1 MKRSVVVGILGGVA
15 SGKSEVTRRL
25 EARGAHVIHAD
36 TIGHEV
42 LREKE
47 IRDRL
52 VQHFGTE
59 ILSQETGE
67 IDRAR
72 MAQLVFGNDTIATE
86 NRRFLEGIV
95 HPRIRTRI
103 AERLDSVQQTIAPN
117 ERPQIV
123 VLDVPLLIESGWNK
137 RCDRILFIDTAEE
150 TRLERALARG
160 WTSDQ
165 FRDREA
171 AQLAIAQKRQ
181 IATDTIDNN
190 GPIARLDQR
199 IDQFMHTLITP

>member
-42 LREKE
+42 LREPD

-52 VQHFGTE
+52 IQHFGNE
-59 ILSQETGE
+59 ILSKETGE
-67 IDRAR
+67 IDRVR
-72 MAQLVFGNDTIATE
+72 VAQLVFGNAPPATE
-86 NRRFLEGIV
+86 NRRVLESIV
-95 HPRIRTRI
+95 HPRIRARI
-103 AERLDSVQQTIAPN
+103 AERLESIQQSISPN
-117 ERPQIV
+117 EPPKIV

-137 RCDRILFIDTAEE
+137 RCDRILFVDTAEE
-150 TRLERALARG
+150 LRLARAMARG
-160 WTSDQ
+160 WTSNQ

-171 AQLAIAQKRQ
+171 AQLPIEQKRRS
-181 IATDTIDNN
+181 ATDVIDNN
-190 GPIARLDQR
+190 GSIGSLDQQ
-199 IDQFMHTLITP
+199 IDKLIMSLTNL

>member
-42 LREKE
+42 LRESD

-52 VQHFGTE
+52 IQHFGNE
-59 ILSQETGE
+59 ILSKETGE
-67 IDRAR
+67 IDRVR
-72 MAQLVFGNDTIATE
+72 VAQLVFGNAPPATE
-86 NRRFLEGIV
+86 NRRVLESIV
-95 HPRIRTRI
+95 HPRIRARI
-103 AERLDSVQQTIAPN
+103 AERLESIQQSISPN
-117 ERPQIV
+117 EPPKIV

-137 RCDRILFIDTAEE
+137 RCDRILFVDTAEE
-150 TRLERALARG
+150 LRLARAMARG
-160 WTSDQ
+160 WTSNQ

-171 AQLAIAQKRQ
+171 AQLPIEQKRRS
-181 IATDTIDNN
+181 ATDVIDNN
-190 GPIARLDQR
+190 GSIGSLDQQ
-199 IDQFMHTLITP
+199 IDKLIMSLTNL

>member
-1 MKRSVVVGILGGVA
+1 MKRFVVVGILGGVA

-86 NRRFLEGIV
+86 NRRFLESIV
-95 HPRIRTRI
+95 HPRIRARI
-103 AERLDSVQQTIAPN
+103 AERLDAIQQTSAPN
-117 ERPQIV
+117 EQPQIV
-123 VLDVPLLIESGWNK
+123 VLDVPLLIESGWHK

-150 TRLERALARG
+150 LRLQRAIARG
-160 WTSDQ
+160 WTKDQ

-171 AQLAIAQKRQ
+171 AQLPIDPKRQ
-181 IATDTIDNN
+181 IATEIIDNN
-190 GPIARLDQR
+190 GPVDLLDQR
-199 IDQFMHTLITP
+199 IEKFMSTLINP

>member
-1 MKRSVVVGILGGVA
+1 MKRTVVLGILGGVA

-42 LREKE
+42 LREKQ

-67 IDRAR
+67 VDRVR
-72 MAQLVFGNDTIATE
+72 MAQLVFGNDPIANA
-86 NRRFLEGIV
+86 NRRYLESVV
-95 HPRIRTRI
+95 HPRIRARI
-103 AERLDSVQQTIAPN
+103 AERLDSIQQGTTPN
-117 ERPQIV
+117 ERPPII

-150 TRLERALARG
+150 LRLQRALARG
-160 WTSDQ
+160 WTSNQ

-171 AQLAIAQKRQ
+171 AQLPIEQKRQ
-181 IATDTIDNN
+181 FATDIIDNN
-190 GPIARLDQR
+190 GPIALLDQR
-199 IDQFMHTLITP
+199 IDQFMNTLINP

>member
-42 LREKE
+42 LRESD

-52 VQHFGTE
+52 IQHFGNE
-59 ILSQETGE
+59 ILSKETGE
-67 IDRAR
+67 IDRVR
-72 MAQLVFGNDTIATE
+72 VAQLVFGNAPPATE
-86 NRRFLEGIV
+86 NRRVLESIV
-95 HPRIRTRI
+95 HPRIRARI
-103 AERLDSVQQTIAPN
+103 AERLESIQQSISPN
-117 ERPQIV
+117 EPPKIV

-137 RCDRILFIDTAEE
+137 RCDRIVFVDTAEE
-150 TRLERALARG
+150 LRLARAMARG
-160 WTSDQ
+160 WTSNQ

-171 AQLAIAQKRQ
+171 AQLPIEQKRRS
-181 IATDTIDNN
+181 ATDVIDNN
-190 GPIARLDQR
+190 GSIGSLDQQ
-199 IDQFMHTLITP
+199 IDKLIMSLTNL

>member
-42 LREKE
+42 LRESD

-52 VQHFGTE
+52 IQHFGNE
-59 ILSQETGE
+59 ILSKETGE
-67 IDRAR
+67 IDRVR
-72 MAQLVFGNDTIATE
+72 VAQLVFGNAPPATE
-86 NRRFLEGIV
+86 NRRVLESIV
-95 HPRIRTRI
+95 HPRIRARI
-103 AERLDSVQQTIAPN
+103 AERLESIQQSISPN
-117 ERPQIV
+117 EPPKIV

-137 RCDRILFIDTAEE
+137 RCDRILFVDTAEE
-150 TRLERALARG
+150 LRLARAIARG
-160 WTSDQ
+160 WTSNQ

-171 AQLAIAQKRQ
+171 AQLPIEQKRQ
-181 IATDTIDNN
+181 SATDVIDNN
-190 GPIARLDQR
+190 GSIGSLDQQ
-199 IDQFMHTLITP
+199 IDKLIMSLTNL